1 MNRLLTINQLHN
13 RYFAMR
19 HGHSLANQQ
28 GIIVSLPQ
36 NGRENY
42 GLSEQGQQQVV
53 ESLRT
58 SKELD
63 SNAIILSS
71 DFKRARETANI
82 ACARFDCLAPVT
94 DEPRLRERNFGDLEL
109 GPDSCYGEVWQHDKI
124 DANRE
129 FRGAESANQVMA
141 RVTAL
146 VIDCEARYQD
156 ATLLLVSHGDALQLL
171 QTAFAK
177 LDASAHR
184 SLEHLQTAEIR
195 QLHLAENDPL

>member
-1 MNRLLTINQLHN
+1 MNCLLDINKLRN

-42 GLSEQGQQQVV
+42 GLSEQGQQQVAD
-53 ESLRT
+53 SLRL
-58 SKELD
+58 SEELD
-63 SNAIILSS
+63 SNVIILSS

-82 ACARFDCLAPVT
+82 ACASFNCLAPVT

-109 GPDSCYGEVWQHDKI
+109 GSDSCYGEVWQHDKI
-124 DANRE
+124 DANSE

-146 VIDCEARYQD
+146 VIECEARYQD

-177 LDASAHR
+177 LDASVHR
-184 SLEHLQTAEIR
+184 SLEHLETAEIR
-195 QLHLAENDPL
+195 QLYLTENDPL